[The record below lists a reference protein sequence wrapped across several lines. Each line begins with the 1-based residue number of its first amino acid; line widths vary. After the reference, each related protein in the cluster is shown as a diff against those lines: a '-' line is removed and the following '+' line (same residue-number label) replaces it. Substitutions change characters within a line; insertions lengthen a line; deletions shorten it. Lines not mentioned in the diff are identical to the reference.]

1 MAAGGRKLSSA
12 ILPSSSSSSSAV
24 FSLSSFLSPH
34 LNETRFLMPVNV
46 SCPLEKNANHSPPS
60 HHRHHAQS
68 PVLHPNY
75 HEDFL
80 ADVLPPLP
88 VSPTTM
94 RNLSHGGSPAGDGYP
109 VLPEESM
116 VEGVWT
122 PEVIFRVSTITVVMA
137 LTLVGNTALI
147 SVITCHASLRRKRV
161 SVFLL
166 NLAVGDLMV
175 CFVTMTTEI
184 LFVAFGEWVLGAAAC
199 KVIVYGQIVTLA
211 STTFLLTA
219 MSIDR
224 YQVTIVRTS
233 INSLTVIH

>member
-1 MAAGGRKLSSA
+1 MPTNSS
-12 ILPSSSSSSSAV
+12 
-24 FSLSSFLSPH
+24 
-34 LNETRFLMPVNV
+34 
-46 SCPLEKNANHSPPS
+46 CQLEKNANHSPPS
-60 HHRHHAQS
+60 HHQHHHAQS
-68 PVLHPNY
+68 ALHHPHQ

-88 VSPTTM
+88 ANPTTM
-94 RNLSHGGSPAGDGYP
+94 TALRNLSHGVPGDGYP
-109 VLPEESM
+109 VIPEESLA
-116 VEGVWT
+116 EGVWT

-199 KVIVYGQIVTLA
+199 KIIVYGQIVTLA

-224 YQVTIVRTS
+224 YQVHLTRAS
-233 INSLTVIH
+233 IIDYVN